1 MNLKYFSCVSQT
13 LNFLVILF
21 NFKLPAKPKKATK
34 PKSPK
39 KAAKKA
45 GAKKGKQVKKL
56 IDFKGMHYVFSLAL
70 SEYCICRRFP
80 YQNQSSFKKKIKV
93 RDIRYLVLKTSW

>member
-1 MNLKYFSCVSQT
+1 MCLANVK
-13 LNFLVILF
+13 FLVLF

-45 GAKKGKQVKKL
+45 GAKKGKP
-56 IDFKGMHYVFSLAL
+56 VFLH
-70 SEYCICRRFP
+70 I
-80 YQNQSSFKKKIKV
+80 KKIN
-93 RDIRYLVLKTSW
+93 RL

>member
-1 MNLKYFSCVSQT
+1 MLQ
-13 LNFLVILF
+13 I
-21 NFKLPAKPKKATK
+21 KLRMAATAKKGAKKADAPAKPKKATK

-45 GAKKGKQVKKL
+45 GAKKGKPVFLHIKKL

-70 SEYCICRRFP
+70 SEYFICRRFP
-80 YQNQSSFKKKIKV
+80 YQNQSSFKKK
-93 RDIRYLVLKTSW
+93 

>member
-45 GAKKGKQVKKL
+45 GAKKGKP
-56 IDFKGMHYVFSLAL
+56 VFLH
-70 SEYCICRRFP
+70 I
-80 YQNQSSFKKKIKV
+80 KKIN
-93 RDIRYLVLKTSW
+93 RL